1 MTTLTKIIVL
11 TTGFTDFKVPLEKT
25 YQKSQVG
32 KRKRQTGWEGREK
45 NEKRIPF
52 GPVVKVFSEVLAL
65 LWKQPHNF
73 KRRVCFIA
81 RSQRCFDTVPWVPVR
96 VSQLRSE
103 KLLHGRR
110 TPGKELTLVLSEA
123 WIGAQTWAE
132 DLPKGAAAARR
143 KICPALGLQDSDK
156 HSQGGTKLQ
165 ERQLALALF

>member
-11 TTGFTDFKVPLEKT
+11 TTGFTDFTVPLEKT

-81 RSQRCFDTVPWVPVR
+81 RSQRCFDTVPQVPVR

-103 KLLHGRR
+103 ELLHGRR
-110 TPGKELTLVLSEA
+110 TPGKELALVLSEA
-123 WIGAQTWAE
+123 WSELKPELRICQ
-132 DLPKGAAAARR
+132 KGQQQHAGKSAPLLVCRTHTNTAKGEQNYRN
-143 KICPALGLQDSDK
+143 GNW
-156 HSQGGTKLQ
+156 H
-165 ERQLALALF
+165 